1 MCLRKYGES
10 EENHVNEKEMLEY
23 IPGTVMHKSKMGN
36 VTGIDF
42 LHKIYYISDGIKLS
56 QVKEITGVD
65 GTTLQN
71 WVKRGWLL
79 NPVNKAYGIDQL
91 ARILIIN
98 MMRDTVQLSR
108 ISFLL
113 KYINGSV
120 ESRDDDIIQESV
132 LYDYICKV
140 LEIWCSQG
148 LGQDLYMTI
157 REVTAGYSERFT
169 GARRRLERA
178 LDIIVRAYQAT
189 LIKRYTDSLIDE
201 IYE

>member
-1 MCLRKYGES
+1 
-10 EENHVNEKEMLEY
+10 MLEY
-23 IPGTVMHKSKMGN
+23 IPGTVMSKEKMGD
-36 VTGIDF
+36 VTGLEF
-42 LHKIYYISDGIKLS
+42 LKKIYFISDGIKLS
-56 QVKEITGVD
+56 QVREVTGVD

-79 NPVNKAYGIDQL
+79 NPINKSYCMDQL
-91 ARILIIN
+91 ACILIIN

-120 ESRDDDIIQESV
+120 ETKDDDIIQESV

-140 LEIWCSQG
+140 LEIWCDG
-148 LGQDLYMTI
+148 GEHDL
-157 REVTAGYSERFT
+157 RETVARVTADYVERFS
-169 GARRRLERA
+169 GARQRLERA
-178 LDIIVRAYQAT
+178 LEIIVRSYQAT

-201 IYE
+201 IQI

>member
-1 MCLRKYGES
+1 MIK
-10 EENHVNEKEMLEY
+10 Y
-23 IPGTVMHKSKMGN
+23 IPGTIMLREKMGN
-36 VTGIDF
+36 AIGIEF
-42 LHKIYYISDGIKLS
+42 LKKIYFISDGIKLS
-56 QVKEITGVD
+56 QVREITGVD

-79 NPVNKAYGIDQL
+79 NPVNKSYSIDQL

-140 LEIWCSQG
+140 LDIWSTADG
-148 LGQDLYMTI
+148 TDLRVI
-157 REVTAGYSERFT
+157 ISDVTRDYDERFG

-178 LDIIVRAYQAT
+178 LEIIVRSYQAT
-189 LIKRYTDSLIDE
+189 LIKRFTDTLFEE
-201 IYE
+201 IE

>member
-1 MCLRKYGES
+1 M
-10 EENHVNEKEMLEY
+10 NEKRMLDY
-23 IPGTVMHKSKMGN
+23 IPGTVMLKEKMGDS
-36 VTGIDF
+36 TGLEF
-42 LHKIYYISDGIKLS
+42 LGKIFFISDGIKLS
-56 QVKEITGVD
+56 QVREVTGVD

-120 ESRDDDIIQESV
+120 DSREDDIIQESV

-140 LEIWCSQG
+140 LEIWCGSG
-148 LGQDLYMTI
+148 AETDLRTTI
-157 REVTAGYSERFT
+157 EDVTADYVERFS

-178 LDIIVRAYQAT
+178 LEIIVRSYQAT

-201 IYE
+201 ISD

>member
-1 MCLRKYGES
+1 M
-10 EENHVNEKEMLEY
+10 NEKQMLEY
-23 IPGTVMHKSKMGN
+23 IPGTVMHRTKMGN
-36 VTGIDF
+36 VTGLEF

-56 QVKEITGVD
+56 QVREITGVD

-79 NPVNKAYGIDQL
+79 NPVNKTYGIDQL

-98 MMRDTVQLSR
+98 MMRDTVQLSK

-120 ESRDDDIIQESV
+120 ESRDDDIVQESV

-140 LEIWCSQG
+140 LEIWCSG
-148 LGQDLYMTI
+148 GMGKDLYLTVK
-157 REVTAGYSERFT
+157 EVTVDYTERFT

-178 LDIIVRAYQAT
+178 LTIIVRAYQAT
-189 LIKRYTDSLIDE
+189 LIKRHTDSLIDE
-201 IYE
+201 IFEQ

>member
-1 MCLRKYGES
+1 
-10 EENHVNEKEMLEY
+10 MLEY
-23 IPGTVMHKSKMGN
+23 IPGTVMPREKMGDA
-36 VTGIDF
+36 TGLEF
-42 LHKIYYISDGIKLS
+42 LQKIYFITDGIKLS
-56 QVKEITGVD
+56 QVREISGVD

-79 NPVNKAYGIDQL
+79 NPVNKMYGIDQL

-113 KYINGSV
+113 RYINGSV

-140 LEIWCSQG
+140 LEIWCTSDSAV
-148 LGQDLYMTI
+148 DLRQTI
-157 REVTAGYSERFT
+157 ADVTKDYRERFG

-178 LDIIVRAYQAT
+178 LEIIVRSYQAT
-189 LIKRYTDSLIDE
+189 LIKRFTDTLFEE
-201 IYE
+201 IER